1 MSTLQPAILPISRY
15 TRTGV
20 LRGDLHQPRS
30 PSRRTHC
37 YTPFSLLTAI
47 LAAGSMLA
55 APPARS
61 QSSLPSAS
69 VIDSG
74 LVAWYPFDGNAKD
87 ASGNGN
93 HGRVTGL
100 VPTANRAGSKASA
113 LLFTGR
119 TDTVFLPASSD
130 FDFSTSRALSVGI
143 WVRLPSTSGGASF
156 AVGGGGGGGTI
167 CRHFS
172 AQLQVEGMEVSAT
185 VLASECRIVVKGS
198 LRPGTS
204 PWHHLMLTVD
214 DVALSLFIDGAQV
227 GQRAVYDMKWDTP
240 AMAGWRLTGFSNAR
254 SPAGIAIDDLR
265 LYRRRL
271 TPAEATLLFL
281 SSPM

>member
-1 MSTLQPAILPISRY
+1 MSTLQTVILPISQY
-15 TRTGV
+15 TRIGG
-20 LRGDLHQPRS
+20 LRGNLHQLRS
-30 PSRRTHC
+30 PSRRTHR

-61 QSSLPSAS
+61 QYSPPSAK

-74 LVAWYPFDGNAKD
+74 LVAWYPFDGNAMD

-119 TDTVFLPASSD
+119 TDTVFLPTSSD

-143 WVRLPSTSGGASF
+143 WVRLPSTTGGSSF
-156 AVGGGGGGGTI
+156 EVGGGGGGGTI
-167 CRHFS
+167 CRHFV
-172 AQLQVEGMEVSAT
+172 AQLRVEGMEVSAT
-185 VLASECRIVVKGS
+185 VFASECRIAVEGS
-198 LRPGTS
+198 LRPGTG

-214 DVALSLFIDGAQV
+214 DVALNLFIDGAQV
-227 GQRAVYDMKWDTP
+227 AQRATYDMKWDTP
-240 AMAGWRLTGFSNAR
+240 AMAAWRLDGSSNAR
-254 SPAGIAIDDLR
+254 SPRGIAVDELR